1 MFRQPLL
8 LSALICGFPMAVGA
22 WEHSHERGVDLY
34 QAGNSELS
42 VSLVCDP
49 NGVYGTTNSGV
60 LLEVGANPD
69 LSGPVELMFPDGN
82 RVKAELDHGRYGK
95 AEVDEATWQAT
106 LEGLRSHQSMTV
118 LIGGENIGV
127 ELGEPM
133 PFTCI

>member
-8 LSALICGFPMAVGA
+8 ITALICGLPLSAGA

-34 QAGNSELS
+34 QAGSSELM

-49 NGVYGTTNSGV
+49 NSVYGTTNSGV

-69 LSGPVELMFPDGN
+69 LSGPVELIFPDGN
-82 RVKAELDHGRYGK
+82 RVKAELDHGRFGK
-95 AEVDEATWQAT
+95 AEADEAAWQTT
-106 LEGLRSHQSMTV
+106 LDGLRAHQSMTV
-118 LIGGENIGV
+118 SIDGEIIGV

-133 PFTCI
+133 PFTCT